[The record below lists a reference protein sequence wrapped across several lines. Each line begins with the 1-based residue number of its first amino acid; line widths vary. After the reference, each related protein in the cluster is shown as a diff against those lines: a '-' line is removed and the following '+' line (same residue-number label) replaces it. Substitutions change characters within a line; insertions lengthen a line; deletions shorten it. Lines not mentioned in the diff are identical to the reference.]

1 MKLAPPVIPT
11 SLKGGSRIVTR
22 VETVAK
28 GANVDAVV
36 TESGVRRR
44 DGRVAS
50 LGGVVIR
57 VVGSLNPGT
66 NAKCRGALKCLLSGV
81 DRK

>member
-11 SLKGGSRIVTR
+11 SLKGGSRIVAR

-36 TESGVRRR
+36 TDWGVAEFRGCTLNLIDDCRTKIR
-44 DGRVAS
+44 SKQKTRGKSKMHSKVLLGRN
-50 LGGVVIR
+50 G
-57 VVGSLNPGT
+57 
-66 NAKCRGALKCLLSGV
+66 
-81 DRK
+81 

>member
-11 SLKGGSRIVTR
+11 SLKGGGRIVAR

-36 TESGVRRR
+36 TDWGV
-44 DGRVAS
+44 AEF
-50 LGGVVIR
+50 GGCTRTRPLEAVTR
-57 VVGSLNPGT
+57 SNLT
-66 NAKCRGALKCLLSGV
+66 LK
-81 DRK
+81 